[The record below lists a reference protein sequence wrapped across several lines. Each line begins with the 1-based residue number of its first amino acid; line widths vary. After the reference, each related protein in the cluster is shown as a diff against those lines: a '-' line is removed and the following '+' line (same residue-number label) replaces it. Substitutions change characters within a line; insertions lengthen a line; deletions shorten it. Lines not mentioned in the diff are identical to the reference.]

1 MGAHISEFPI
11 GTYKKAH
18 RHGPG
23 AHVIIIAGKGYSLLW
38 PQGDEIKRFDWQ
50 PGAIVVPPEFW
61 FHQHFNAGNTPA
73 RYLALRAAGKKF
85 KGLRK
90 LYGVDEDVKK
100 GGSQMEYEDEDPKIH
115 QEFEAGLAKA
125 GARCA
130 MGSLHPRCT
139 QKAVAA

>member
-1 MGAHISEFPI
+1 M
-11 GTYKKAH
+11 
-18 RHGPG
+18 
-23 AHVIIIAGKGYSLLW
+23 
-38 PQGDEIKRFDWQ
+38 
-50 PGAIVVPPEFW
+50 VPPEFW

-85 KGLRK
+85 KGLEK
-90 LYGVDEDVKK
+90 LLRRRWDVKK
-100 GGSQMEYEDEDPKIH
+100 GGSQIEYEDEDPKIH
-115 QEFEAGLAKA
+115 REFEAGLAKA